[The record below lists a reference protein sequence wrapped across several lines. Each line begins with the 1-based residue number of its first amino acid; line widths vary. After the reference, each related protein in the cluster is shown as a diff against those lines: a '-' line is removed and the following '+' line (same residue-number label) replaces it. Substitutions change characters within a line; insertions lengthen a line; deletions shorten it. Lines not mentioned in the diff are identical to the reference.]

1 MKIWGWR
8 KNHHQKG
15 IYQNMEKIT
24 FDEKTKNDI
33 QLRSRLRHFST
44 DKIIERSYGKLPSLS
59 GYMNGEKFLAFEGL
73 NYLPSIV
80 TIIQNTKCI
89 EYNRE
94 DDSHMYYVKNSED
107 EQGWKHELRVNEQP
121 NMQAAI
127 ESIHLE
133 TPKGKIV
140 LQSRVAEDKDDFRT
154 ESKVI
159 LARKDLLTNY
169 LLRAVYNKKT
179 DYIQQKSP
187 IRIILIMDD
196 GKERIERQYSLQED
210 GQYLVEYRGSEEN
223 MENTEETTVSL
234 EGIKKLIENK
244 QISFE
249 MPKFLE
255 EYITGGYGTLEE
267 VEAIAEEIQKRKLD
281 KNTMGEEMEH

>member
-94 DDSHMYYVKNSED
+94 DDSHMYYVENSED

-196 GKERIERQYSLQED
+196 GKERIETQYSLQED

-255 EYITGGYGTLEE
+255 EYIAGGYGTLEE